1 MFCSKCGHK
10 LNDDD
15 AFCQNC
21 GAPIHLD
28 KAQDITSKDEIKV
41 SEQKDKGESFL
52 TSWSEL
58 KKIIVYTISTTILI
72 LILCIM
78 GLPSGVSTA
87 EFIVSPRGFT
97 AIWASNLGASL
108 LPSLLFL
115 PLIGGLHKLGLTKN
129 YYRIEAFYLIFFINA
144 LGLLFFGRTV
154 WSRQYLPP
162 IMITG
167 FIIGVIAQLVG
178 RKRKK

>member
-58 KKIIVYTISTTILI
+58 KK
-72 LILCIM
+72 M
-78 GLPSGVSTA
+78 GLSS
-87 EFIVSPRGFT
+87 
-97 AIWASNLGASL
+97 
-108 LPSLLFL
+108 
-115 PLIGGLHKLGLTKN
+115 
-129 YYRIEAFYLIFFINA
+129 
-144 LGLLFFGRTV
+144 
-154 WSRQYLPP
+154 
-162 IMITG
+162 
-167 FIIGVIAQLVG
+167 
-178 RKRKK
+178 